1 MWARSKE
8 LLLGRGSETQAS
20 IANTTSSTSIGSVVV
35 CKICADSTGEKL
47 FEPCR
52 CSGSMSSIHHSCLV
66 KWLAMSGRKH
76 CEICTYKYR
85 MSKAPLP
92 NLFHWKRLEMNDNEK
107 ATFTS
112 LIICSIWFLTTVWYI
127 IVQRIRIED
136 EPELMGPLY
145 TVSYG
150 MYLFVDF
157 LILINWWRDYS
168 TLADYIQKWR
178 LLNSQMKVL
187 PFKKDRKQTVASASL
202 ISLRIAH
209 STRISPSDESHV
221 TVDPTENVRE
231 PAGRA
236 VRVVQS
242 TQESQ

>member
-1 MWARSKE
+1 
-8 LLLGRGSETQAS
+8 
-20 IANTTSSTSIGSVVV
+20 
-35 CKICADSTGEKL
+35 
-47 FEPCR
+47 
-52 CSGSMSSIHHSCLV
+52 
-66 KWLAMSGRKH
+66 MSGRKH

-92 NLFHWKRLEMNDNEK
+92 NIFHWKRLEMNDNEK

-112 LIICSIWFLTTVWYI
+112 FVICFFWFSATVWYLI
-127 IVQRIRIED
+127 QQRIAME
-136 EPELMGPLY
+136 EQPELMGPLY
-145 TVSYG
+145 TVAYG

-187 PFKKDRKQTVASASL
+187 PFKKDRNQTATSASL

-209 STRISPSDESHV
+209 STRISPSDESQTTMAQ
-221 TVDPTENVRE
+221 TVDQTENVSE
-231 PAGRA
+231 GPSQAVRA
-236 VRVVQS
+236 VQA